1 VTRPRLCP
9 AEETF
14 GPAHRRFTDLPR
26 MPRLRTSVRS
36 WILAGIA
43 ASIGAVAM
51 AAPTAAPSAADG
63 EPVSFR
69 RDAMA
74 VLSKASCASGAGGAC
89 HGNRAGKGGFKLTLR
104 GHDPVPDRTAL
115 VDVDVDA

>member
-1 VTRPRLCP
+1 
-9 AEETF
+9 
-14 GPAHRRFTDLPR
+14 
-26 MPRLRTSVRS
+26 
-36 WILAGIA
+36 
-43 ASIGAVAM
+43 M
-51 AAPTAAPSAADG
+51 AAPMAAPSAADG

-74 VLSKASCASGAGGAC
+74 VLSKAGGAGGAC

-115 VDVDVDA
+115 VDVDA

>member
-1 VTRPRLCP
+1 
-9 AEETF
+9 
-14 GPAHRRFTDLPR
+14 
-26 MPRLRTSVRS
+26 
-36 WILAGIA
+36 
-43 ASIGAVAM
+43 M

-115 VDVDVDA
+115 VDVDVDVDVDA